1 MKKDSDMPL
10 DKVASSARDNQIDE
24 TTGRSGKVIVVVFVT
39 LAIGVALYFALGM
52 PGMDH
57 GLGSTMN
64 RHGHELG
71 DADSSAGRSLRVRSW
86 SSSLARW

>member
-1 MKKDSDMPL
+1 MPPDKLTTSWQHDQL
-10 DKVASSARDNQIDE
+10 DD
-24 TTGRSGKVIVVVFVT
+24 TTARSGKVMVVVFV
-39 LAIGVALYFALGM
+39 AFAVGVALYFALGM

-71 DADSSAGRSLRVRSW
+71 DADSSAGRSPRVRSW